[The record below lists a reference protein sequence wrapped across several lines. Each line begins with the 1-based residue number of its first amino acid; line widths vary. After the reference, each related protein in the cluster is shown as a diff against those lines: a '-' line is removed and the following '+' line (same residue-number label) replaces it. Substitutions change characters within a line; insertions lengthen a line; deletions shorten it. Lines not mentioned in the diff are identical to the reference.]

1 MYSVSQKILPLKFLA
16 FFTQTVGDFLSKFY
30 MPISHVPMYAGL
42 QIFIQLSAT
51 VTKLCRIKCD
61 HPACVS
67 ADGRHFEHTT
77 VVALNMA

>member
-1 MYSVSQKILPLKFLA
+1 LGIFSQN
-16 FFTQTVGDFLSKFY
+16 FTRLL
-30 MPISHVPMYAGL
+30 HVHIYAGL
-42 QIFIQLSAT
+42 QIFIQLSPT

-67 ADGRHFEHTT
+67 THDEHFEHII